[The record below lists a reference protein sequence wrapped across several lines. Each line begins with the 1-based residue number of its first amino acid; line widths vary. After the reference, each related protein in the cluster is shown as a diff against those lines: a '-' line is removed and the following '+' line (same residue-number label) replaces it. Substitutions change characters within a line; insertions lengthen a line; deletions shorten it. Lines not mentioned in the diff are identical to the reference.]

1 MIETVSCLGKRFLTD
16 LSGNQ
21 HLFEILQ
28 TLPTFKNSE
37 NMEENACFKKK
48 LPWRPFHFFFRNK
61 GGI

>member
-28 TLPTFKNSE
+28 TLPTF
-37 NMEENACFKKK
+37 
-48 LPWRPFHFFFRNK
+48 
-61 GGI
+61 